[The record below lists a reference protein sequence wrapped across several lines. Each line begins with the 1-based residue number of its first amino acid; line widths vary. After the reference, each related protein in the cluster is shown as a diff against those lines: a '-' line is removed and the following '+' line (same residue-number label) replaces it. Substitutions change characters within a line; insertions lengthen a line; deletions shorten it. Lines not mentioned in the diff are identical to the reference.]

1 VRRRGLTWALCGLLG
16 ACGPIDGER
25 PHLVLDPAAVYL
37 PGAQEG
43 QSAATPLTLLNLGAA
58 TLRIERL
65 DLSSPAFSIEGPQPP
80 VLVEPE
86 EACPLLVRYS
96 PSAGA
101 PAVGTLT
108 ITSNDLERSH
118 VPVPLLGPAAEALLT
133 VSPLVIDFGPVA
145 SATSATRQVRI
156 TNLGRATAHDLA
168 LEWIEPNSDFA
179 ITPPAPELLPGGT
192 LGLTVSYTPRK
203 GDVDRA
209 TLKLRW
215 AGGSQDISLE
225 GQQALKPPR

>member
-1 VRRRGLTWALCGLLG
+1 MKRQGLIWALCGLLG

-43 QSAATPLTLLNLGAA
+43 DSAATPLTLLNLGAA

-86 EACPLLVRYS
+86 EACLLLLRYS
-96 PSAGA
+96 PSLGGS
-101 PAVGTLT
+101 AVGTLT
-108 ITSNDLERSH
+108 VASNDPERSR

-133 VSPLVIDFGPVA
+133 VSPLFVDFGPVP

-156 TNLGRATAHDLA
+156 TNLGRASAHDLA
-168 LEWIEPNSDFA
+168 LEWVEPNADFA
-179 ITPPAPELLPGGT
+179 VTSPTTELPPGAT

-209 TLKLRW
+209 TLELQW
-215 AGGSQDISLE
+215 AGGSQTVALE